1 MDLNFYS
8 ELSDG
13 CAQNVDSEF
22 LDPQAYGGY
31 SQGNKVTYRH
41 RCFNERFIGV
51 TVSNRQFGAN
61 YLWGFFLLVCFLSFR
76 KAVTVISPSVEQDT
90 PFCLQR

>member
-31 SQGNKVTYRH
+31 SQGNKVSD
-41 RCFNERFIGV
+41 GV
-51 TVSNRQFGAN
+51 SIRALIKTIQPP
-61 YLWGFFLLVCFLSFR
+61 L
-76 KAVTVISPSVEQDT
+76 
-90 PFCLQR
+90 